1 MSLEQ
6 GVVRLDPVKQERYL
20 YREAVLHRDLSFP
33 QNTCSA
39 WKTCG
44 TMRSATIT
52 TQVSS
57 RAQAKSTQPS
67 WTCFM
72 RGCSFPARRISHL
85 VPGTCHHGWRRLP
98 HCRADGESD
107 RRAHHG
113 RDR

>member
-6 GVVRLDPVKQERYL
+6 GVVRLHPVKQERYL
-20 YREAVLHRDLSFP
+20 YREAVLHRDLSFA
-33 QNTCSA
+33 QNTCKA

-72 RGCSFPARRISHL
+72 QARSFLARRICRL
-85 VPGTCHHGWRRLP
+85 ATGTCHRGCRRLP
-98 HCRADGESD
+98 HSHRNGESGQKS
-107 RRAHHG
+107 HHV
-113 RDR
+113 